1 MDISPEMLAA
11 KDVLAAVL
19 GEALPFLPGVV
30 GVDIGF
36 RQDGV
41 ELTDEVVIRVLVT
54 DENNVP
60 GQLEALTADTPFPV
74 AVVQRDFTS
83 LADNAPY
90 DPVIGGGTVK
100 AEHGGFLSPGGT
112 LGGIANDAMFG
123 GQVGVSC
130 AHVIASSTEPV
141 NILQGDPIY
150 QPGLNRKIG
159 GLYRWQDATDTA
171 VFKFD
176 DGTAFDW
183 IITEIGAYSGMAR
196 AKLGD
201 PVRKRG
207 KTTLLTTGRVSAV
220 GLQPLGIG
228 TPPNSFEIYTDDI
241 VNQPIFVESGDSG
254 SLVVNIFDQ
263 VVGILTQKGIEYSS
277 IVTIGTPPP
286 GAISGFATQMMTEG
300 AATGAADSVGISF

>member
-1 MDISPEMLAA
+1 MDVSPEMLAS
-11 KDVLAAVL
+11 KDVLATVL
-19 GEALPFLPGVV
+19 GQALPFLPGVV
-30 GVDIGF
+30 GVDVGF

-54 DENNVP
+54 DDNNVP
-60 GQLEALTADTPFPV
+60 SQLEALTAGTLFPV
-74 AVVQRDFTS
+74 AVVQRDFTP
-83 LADNAPY
+83 LADNATY
-90 DPVIGGGTVK
+90 SPVIGGGTVK
-100 AEHGGFLSPGGT
+100 AEHGGFLSSGGT
-112 LGGIANDAMFG
+112 LGGIADDAVFG
-123 GQVGVSC
+123 GQVGISC

-141 NILQGDPIY
+141 NILQGDSIY

-159 GLYRWQDATDTA
+159 RLHRWKDATDTA

-176 DGTAFDW
+176 DGVAFDRV
-183 IITEIGAYSGMAR
+183 ITEVGAYSGTAR

-228 TPPNSFEIYTDDI
+228 TPPNSFEIYTDDV
-241 VNQPIFVESGDSG
+241 VNQPILAERGDSG
-254 SLVVNIFDQ
+254 SLVVNLFDQ

-277 IVTIGTPPP
+277 IVTTGAPPP

-300 AATGAADSVGISF
+300 SVTGAADSVGISF

>member
-1 MDISPEMLAA
+1 MDISPEMLTA

-54 DENNVP
+54 NENNVP
-60 GQLEALTADTPFPV
+60 SQLEALTSNNPFPV
-74 AVVQRDFTS
+74 AIVQRQFTP
-83 LADNAPY
+83 LADNDTY
-90 DPVIGGGTVK
+90 DPVIGGGAVR

-112 LGGIANDAMFG
+112 LGGIANDTMFG

-141 NILQGDPIY
+141 NISQGDPIY
-150 QPGLNRKIG
+150 QPGLSRKIG
-159 GLYRWQDATDTA
+159 RLYHWQDDTDIA
-171 VFKFD
+171 VFKLD
-176 DGTAFDW
+176 DGIAFDW
-183 IITEIGAYSGMAR
+183 RITEVGVYSGMSR

-207 KTTLLTTGRVSAV
+207 KKTLLTTGRVSAV

-228 TPPNSFEIYTDDI
+228 TPPNSFEIYTDNVTD
-241 VNQPIFVESGDSG
+241 QPIIADSGDSG
-254 SLVVNIFDQ
+254 SLVVNLFNQ

-300 AATGAADSVGISF
+300 AVAGAADAVGISF